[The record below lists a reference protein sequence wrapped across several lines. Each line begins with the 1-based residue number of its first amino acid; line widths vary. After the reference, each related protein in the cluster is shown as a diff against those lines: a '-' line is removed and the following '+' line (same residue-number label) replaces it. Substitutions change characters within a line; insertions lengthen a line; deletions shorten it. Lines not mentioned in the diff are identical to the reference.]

1 MIYELMRK
9 NDSVM
14 LLDFSSSGDINKV
27 GKILNAELLPLQD
40 RVSHRGIVSWW
51 RDRAIPIK
59 QGSIKQMLLTNG
71 VQTPEMFLFF

>member
-27 GKILNAELLPLQD
+27 GKILNAE
-40 RVSHRGIVSWW
+40 
-51 RDRAIPIK
+51 
-59 QGSIKQMLLTNG
+59 
-71 VQTPEMFLFF
+71 